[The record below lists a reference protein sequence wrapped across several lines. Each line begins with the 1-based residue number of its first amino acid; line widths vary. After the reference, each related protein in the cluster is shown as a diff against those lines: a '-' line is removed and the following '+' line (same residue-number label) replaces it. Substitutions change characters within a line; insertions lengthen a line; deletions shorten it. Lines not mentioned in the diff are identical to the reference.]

1 MRLIRIFTAP
11 LIQRL
16 SVQFLALGL
25 LPIVV
30 LTIIPILDLLA
41 HGIEPVGET
50 LLFIGLIQSG
60 GFLVVVLVGALVTLR
75 RLALPIQELVK
86 GASAI
91 SAGDL
96 SYRVPIRPADREM
109 VALTHRF
116 NAMAEAV
123 ESMHRD
129 IEEQRAALQA
139 ALNEREREFNV
150 ILEIASLVNRP
161 RDLTRSTQQA
171 LITARAIL
179 GTDLISLAM
188 VDESGQI
195 TSTAYACRDC
205 TEPVDCH
212 DERTCRTLVSR
223 ALHSMGPNLIRQV
236 IETRKPLRVWDTH
249 SEDAGLEPHV
259 LAALDALNMHKMY
272 LRPLVSHERVL
283 GLLILMRHAVQRV
296 PGRSETLLETLAE
309 NFTILIENWQ
319 LQNQLRKLSIME
331 ERHRLARELHDS
343 VTQSLFILSLTARGL
358 QSSLGAMANGNEQAL
373 NVLVEQTKA
382 VQNEMRRLINELR
395 PIDLEEDT
403 FEDAL
408 RQHIQSVRYS
418 TNTEVQF
425 TLSGNVNAIPKPIQR
440 NLNRIAQEA
449 LSNIARHAQAKH
461 AAVRLEVGDEMVTL
475 TIQDDGVGFDLPTV
489 ALQESNSL
497 GLTSMRERA
506 ELLGGALLVRSQPG
520 RETVITAQIPIT
532 QQLEEHVGI

>member
-1 MRLIRIFTAP
+1 
-11 LIQRL
+11 
-16 SVQFLALGL
+16 
-25 LPIVV
+25 
-30 LTIIPILDLLA
+30 
-41 HGIEPVGET
+41 
-50 LLFIGLIQSG
+50 
-60 GFLVVVLVGALVTLR
+60 
-75 RLALPIQELVK
+75 
-86 GASAI
+86 
-91 SAGDL
+91 
-96 SYRVPIRPADREM
+96 
-109 VALTHRF
+109 
-116 NAMAEAV
+116 
-123 ESMHRD
+123 
-129 IEEQRAALQA
+129 
-139 ALNEREREFNV
+139 
-150 ILEIASLVNRP
+150 
-161 RDLTRSTQQA
+161 
-171 LITARAIL
+171 
-179 GTDLISLAM
+179 
-188 VDESGQI
+188 
-195 TSTAYACRDC
+195 
-205 TEPVDCH
+205 
-212 DERTCRTLVSR
+212 
-223 ALHSMGPNLIRQV
+223 MGPNLIRQV